1 MKRLLFLSLLLAI
14 GLPVYAQ
21 QDYINKYTL
30 YTGSDYVISPSR
42 NLNEYGFDTDFGVTV
57 KPWLG
62 LGFDFGAF
70 GNSIINGSGTLN
82 GSESI
87 YASALNNA
95 YLNGIPAAGIPPGYV
110 GPANAVKVSFKATTY
125 LYAAGGQFY
134 WRKFKYVTF
143 LGRPG
148 FGAIHES
155 ANLNVPTEVAELF
168 PALGFTT
175 PSSHQSCTT
184 WFIGLGGGVDLNVSR
199 RVAIRITGD
208 WINTHLF
215 SNLLTDR
222 QNYMR
227 FTVGPVW
234 RWGEYSR

>member
-1 MKRLLFLSLLLAI
+1 MLLLAI
-14 GLPVYAQ
+14 SLPACAQ

-30 YTGSDYVISPSR
+30 YTGSDFVVSPSR
-42 NLNEYGFDTDFGVTV
+42 NLNEYGFDTDFGVTI

-70 GNSIINGSGTLN
+70 GNSIISGTGGLS
-82 GSESI
+82 GSETI
-87 YASALNNA
+87 YAPLLNSA
-95 YLNGIPAAGIPPGYV
+95 YQNGIPALDIPPHTI
-110 GPANAVKVSFKATTY
+110 GPANAVTVPFNATTY
-125 LYAAGGQFY
+125 LYAGGGQFY

-155 ANLNVPTEVAELF
+155 ANLHVPSGVDELF
-168 PALGFTT
+168 PILGITP

-184 WFIGLGGGVDLNVSR
+184 WFWGLGGGVDLNISR
-199 RVAIRITGD
+199 HVGIRITAD

-234 RWGEYSR
+234 RFGEYSR

>member
-1 MKRLLFLSLLLAI
+1 MKRFVFCMLLLAI
-14 GLPVYAQ
+14 GLPAFG
-21 QDYINKYTL
+21 QDNYINKYTL
-30 YTGSDYVISPSR
+30 YTGSDFVVSPSR

-70 GNSIINGSGTLN
+70 GHNIYGGSGTLN
-82 GSESI
+82 GSETI
-87 YASALNNA
+87 YAPVLNSAFQ
-95 YLNGIPAAGIPPGYV
+95 NGIPGAGIPPGYV
-110 GPANAVKVSFKATTY
+110 GPASAVNVSFKATTY
-125 LYAAGGQFY
+125 LYAGGGQFY
-134 WRKFKYVTF
+134 WRKWKYVTF

-148 FGAIHES
+148 FGAIHET
-155 ANLNVPTEVAELF
+155 ADLTLPAGLAGLF
-168 PALGFTT
+168 PPLGITP

-184 WFIGLGGGVDLNVSR
+184 WFIGLGGGVDLNVSKR
-199 RVAIRITGD
+199 MGIRITAD

-234 RWGEYSR
+234 RWGDYNR